1 MSEGRKSISLVAA
14 LLTGGFCAVFAIF
27 LNIVLPT
34 MTVTAL
40 LLGAGTSGFLGS
52 LFAQTVLKRRK

>member
-1 MSEGRKSISLVAA
+1 MAKGFR
-14 LLTGGFCAVFAIF
+14 LLQHCSQVGFVRFLRF
-27 LNIVLPT
+27 LLNIVLPT

-52 LFAQTVLKRRK
+52 LFAQTVLEGRK

>member
-1 MSEGRKSISLVAA
+1 LENGKRISIIAA

-27 LNIVLPT
+27 LNIILPT

-52 LFAQTVLKRRK
+52 LFAQTVLKGRK